1 MQRTDAILTSL
12 RIREKKA
19 LILNITKNNFIRIV
33 ENEFLDLPRRWDGY
47 DFYRTVDSLFQE
59 YLTLL
64 NHYMKG
70 NDVKKVRTICNGI
83 LECIDQYHRG
93 FPDKAF
99 KKIETVMSK
108 LISHPLTIY
117 RKSGLTDSFNN
128 NDPLKLFRIRNVQI
142 NINYS
147 RKDIFH
153 TPYNLRSKVSTCRY
167 SISGYPSLYLGTSL
181 ELCRQ
186 EAKIGSFDD
195 LTITSR
201 YKIERNMLYNDG
213 IVIDVLELGLKPKD
227 FLNNGFT
234 GNVSISELHN
244 EYRRRRFNE
253 IDLDDIEVMSKYL
266 YWYPLVAACSFI
278 RANKS
283 DPFASEYI
291 VPQLLMQWVRS
302 QIQKDKLFGIRY
314 FSCASIRASELG
326 FNYVFPVSG
335 EKYVDDERYCKI
347 LANSFK
353 LTMPCYLH
361 EFDSINDC
369 EIFLSNRTDMDFER
383 I

>member
-1 MQRTDAILTSL
+1 M
-12 RIREKKA
+12 
-19 LILNITKNNFIRIV
+19 ILNITKNNFRSII
-33 ENEFLDLPRRWDGY
+33 ENEFLDLPMRWDGY
-47 DFYRTVDSLFQE
+47 DFYSTVNSLFQE
-59 YLTLL
+59 YLALL
-64 NHYMKG
+64 SHYMKG
-70 NDVKKVRTICNGI
+70 NDVRKATTICNGI

-117 RKSGLTDSFNN
+117 RKSGWTGAFDAY
-128 NDPLKLFRIRNVQI
+128 DPLKLFRVRNVQS
-142 NINYS
+142 NINYE

-181 ELCRQ
+181 KLCCE
-186 EAKIGSFDD
+186 EAKLGSFND
-195 LTITSR
+195 LTIASR
-201 YKIERNMLYNDG
+201 FKIERNMLHNNG

-227 FLNNGFT
+227 FLNYSDNIDVRPT
-234 GNVSISELHN
+234 DIEN

-253 IDLDDIEVMSKYL
+253 INLSDIGIMSKYL
-266 YWYPLVAACSFI
+266 YWYPLIASCSFI
-278 RANKS
+278 RANKT

-302 QIQKDKLFGIRY
+302 QIKNDKLFGIRY

-335 EKYVDDERYCKI
+335 EKYNRNEKYCGI
-347 LANSFK
+347 LANS
-353 LTMPCYLH
+353 LTLTKPYYIH
-361 EFDSINDC
+361 EFDSIDEC
-369 EIFLSNRTDMDFER
+369 EVFLSNSNDFEK